1 MSGFE
6 FSDGQAFL
14 AAIVA
19 AAATY
24 FWRGF
29 GVAIGGR
36 VDPKGRVFEW
46 FACVAYAV
54 LAALVV
60 RLIVF
65 PGGELAGIP
74 LVARLAAAALA
85 LGVYFLSRRS
95 IFFGCLAGAL
105 AIAATA
111 MWQARSML

>member
-1 MSGFE
+1 MTGFE
-6 FSDGQAFL
+6 FTEAPAYV
-14 AAIVA
+14 AAAVA

-36 VDPKGRVFEW
+36 LDPKGRVFEW

-60 RLIVF
+60 RLVVF
-65 PGGELAGIP
+65 PAGELASLP
-74 LVARLAAAALA
+74 LWVRLGAAGLALA
-85 LGVYFLSRRS
+85 VYVGARSS
-95 IFFGCLAGAL
+95 IFAGCLAGAA
-105 AIAATA
+105 AIAAA
-111 MWQARSML
+111 AAWLVV

>member
-1 MSGFE
+1 MSEFA
-6 FSDGQAFL
+6 FSDTQAFV
-14 AAIVA
+14 AAGVA

-36 VDPKGRVFEW
+36 IDPKGWVFEW

-65 PGGELAGIP
+65 PGGELTGIP
-74 LVARLAAAALA
+74 LAARLGAAALA
-85 LGVYFLSRRS
+85 LAVYFASRRS
-95 IFFGCLAGAL
+95 IFFGCLSGAL

-111 MWQARSML
+111 LWQARTML

>member
-1 MSGFE
+1 MNGSE
-6 FSDGQAFL
+6 FSDGHAFV
-14 AAIVA
+14 AAAVA

-36 VDPKGRVFEW
+36 VDPKGRLFEW

-65 PGGELAGIP
+65 PGGELTSVP

-85 LGVYFLSRRS
+85 LAVYFLTRRS

-105 AIAATA
+105 TVAATA

>member
-6 FSDGQAFL
+6 FTDSQAFV
-14 AAIVA
+14 AAGLA

-36 VDPKGRVFEW
+36 IDPKGRVFEW

-65 PGGELAGIP
+65 PGGELSGVP
-74 LVARLAAAALA
+74 LAARLASAALA
-85 LGVYFLSRRS
+85 LAVYFLSRRS

-105 AIAATA
+105 AVAASA
-111 MWQARSML
+111 MWQSRSML

>member
-6 FSDGQAFL
+6 FTDGQAFV
-14 AAIVA
+14 AAGVA

-29 GVAIGGR
+29 GVAIGAR
-36 VDPKGRVFEW
+36 IDPKGRVFEW

-65 PGGELAGIP
+65 PGGELSGVP
-74 LVARLAAAALA
+74 LAARLAAAALA
-85 LGVYFLSRRS
+85 LGAYFLSRRS
-95 IFFGCLAGAL
+95 IFFGCLTGAL

-111 MWQARSML
+111 LWQARSML